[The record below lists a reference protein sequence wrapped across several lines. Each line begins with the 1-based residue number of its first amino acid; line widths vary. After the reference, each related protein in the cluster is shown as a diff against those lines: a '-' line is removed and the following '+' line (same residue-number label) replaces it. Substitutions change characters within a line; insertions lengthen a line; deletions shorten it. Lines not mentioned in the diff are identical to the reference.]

1 MTNRWRRAAAA
12 VLLAALLAVAPP
24 AFAAPSTPTVEPPKP
39 EPVLVVKSFKT
50 TPASLT
56 VGDKFKL
63 EVLIDN
69 VVNVDAENVV
79 VTVGVSTAS
88 GSASNAATTSG
99 TVPEVVVLGT
109 NTRFIGTLTGKATNK
124 SIVFDLVSNPKG
136 FPGPFSLPV
145 TIQMDSPNGGRIT
158 SVQSVG
164 LMFTRTLVFDVGS
177 LTYPREVTTGKPYSV
192 SVTVRNTNDF
202 PVNGVALSFDSS
214 STTWT
219 SHETTI
225 GALAPGTEAKLVARG
240 VPTTPGLFTVTMT
253 ISYKDDYNQT
263 KRIERDITIFAKPKP
278 AEEPA
283 AVRRSRSE
291 EILLFFKALIGLG
304 G

>member
-1 MTNRWRRAAAA
+1 MTNRWRRVAAG
-12 VLLAALLAVAPP
+12 VSLAALLAFASP
-24 AFAAPSTPTVEPPKP
+24 AFADTSSTVVPAKP

-50 TPASLT
+50 TPSSLT

-63 EVLIDN
+63 EILVDNEVDVDADN
-69 VVNVDAENVV
+69 VM
-79 VTVGVSTAS
+79 VTIGTSSAS
-88 GSASNAATTSG
+88 ASASNAATTSG

-109 NTRFIGTLTGKATNK
+109 NTKFLGTINGKTTNK

-177 LTYPREVTTGKPYSV
+177 LTYPREVTTGKPFSV
-192 SVTVRNTNDF
+192 SVAVKNTNDF

-214 STTWT
+214 STAWT

-225 GALAPGTEAKLVARG
+225 GALAPGTEGKLVATG
-240 VPTTPGLFTVTMT
+240 TPTTPGMFVVTMT
-253 ISYKDDYNQT
+253 ISYLDDYNQA
-263 KRIERDITIFAKPKP
+263 KQIQRDITIFAKPKP
-278 AEEPA
+278 AEAPV
-283 AVRRSRSE
+283 AVRHTPSE
-291 EILLFFKALIGLG
+291 ELLLFFKALIGLG